1 MNGQRPCHRS
11 KNKQQSEVLR
21 NENGLEKLF
30 GVDRVVVK
38 EVKRKGKQVLK
49 IYSRK
54 RTLDTLCDF

>member
-11 KNKQQSEVLR
+11 KNKQQGKVLR
-21 NENGLEKLF
+21 NENSLEKLF
-30 GVDRVVVK
+30 GGDRVVAK

-54 RTLDTLCDF
+54 RTLDTMCDF